1 MHVVTMTSVRVY
13 LTTHIFA
20 RASVYPRAGVSD
32 VAQRGDSWRPRLRNS
47 NSANRCI
54 AGIWLTAVDSKYKAA
69 VCSLSLCVTVT
80 AARTLKGNLLSGDL
94 TAPCLHRAT
103 CSRPRLIKDTQSG
116 GILST
121 GTSA

>member
-1 MHVVTMTSVRVY
+1 MHVVTMTSGRVY
-13 LTTHIFA
+13 LTAPIFVC
-20 RASVYPRAGVSD
+20 ASAYPRASVSD

-54 AGIWLTAVDSKYKAA
+54 PGIWLTAVDSKYKAA

-103 CSRPRLIKDTQSG
+103 CSRP
-116 GILST
+116 
-121 GTSA
+121 